1 MAKKEQVSEST
12 AMATLINGVQEQM
25 PEWLQKGNAGS
36 EDVTAKDM
44 ILPRVDVLQ
53 ALSPQIKKSDPN
65 YIDGAEQGMI
75 FNTVTGELYGSSI
88 NFVPILFRKEFVVWK
103 LRKHG
108 GGFCGAFHT
117 MEEADAF
124 RASLQAPDEH
134 ESVESHQHF
143 AILLTEH
150 GPEEAVFSMT
160 KSKLKV
166 SRALNTL
173 IQIAGVDRFAKAYRL
188 DAIETSSDKGDFWSF
203 KAHPVGFVSKEL
215 YERGQG
221 LYEMIKAG
229 QADVDRTAPESADP
243 AEGGNIPPAEL

>member
-1 MAKKEQVSEST
+1 MATKKETTAIATQVT
-12 AMATLINGVQEQM
+12 GVQEAM
-25 PEWLQKGNAGS
+25 PEWLQKGNKGS
-36 EDVTAKDM
+36 EDVGAKDM

-65 YIDGAEQGMI
+65 YIDGAEQGKI
-75 FNTVTGELYGSSI
+75 FNTVTGEIYGDSI
-88 NFVPILFRKEFVVWK
+88 NFIPVMFRKEYVVWK
-103 LRKHG
+103 LRKAG
-108 GGFCGAFHT
+108 GGFCGVFPT
-117 MEEADAF
+117 MEKAEEF
-124 RASLQAPDEH
+124 RASLQSPDDH
-134 ESVESHQHF
+134 ECVESHQHF
-143 AILLTEH
+143 AMLLTDH

-221 LYEMIKAG
+221 LYDMIKSGA
-229 QADVDRTAPESADP
+229 ADVDRSNAEEGDSSHTPSPE
-243 AEGGNIPPAEL
+243 L

>member
-1 MAKKEQVSEST
+1 MAAKKETTAIATQVT
-12 AMATLINGVQEQM
+12 GVQEAM
-25 PEWLQKGNAGS
+25 PEWLQKGNKGS
-36 EDVTAKDM
+36 EDVGARDM

-65 YIDGAEQGMI
+65 YIEGAEQGMV

-88 NFVPILFRKEFVVWK
+88 NFIPVLFRKEYVVWK
-103 LRKHG
+103 LRKAG
-108 GGFCGAFHT
+108 GGFCGAFPT
-117 MEEADAF
+117 MDAAEQF
-124 RASLQAPDEH
+124 RASLQSPDDH
-134 ESVESHQHF
+134 ECVESHQHF
-143 AILLTEH
+143 VMLLTDH
-150 GPEEAVFSMT
+150 GVEEAVFSMT

-221 LYEMIKAG
+221 LYEMIKSGA
-229 QADVDRTAPESADP
+229 ADVDRSTPDTDAAGSAPSP
-243 AEGGNIPPAEL
+243 EL

>member
-1 MAKKEQVSEST
+1 MATKKETTAIATQVT
-12 AMATLINGVQEQM
+12 GVQEAV
-25 PEWLQKGNAGS
+25 PEWLQKGNKGS
-36 EDVTAKDM
+36 EDVTSRDM

-65 YIDGAEQGMI
+65 YIDGAEQGKI
-75 FNTVTGELYGSSI
+75 FNTVTGEIYGDSI
-88 NFVPILFRKEFVVWK
+88 NFIPVMFRKEYVVWK
-103 LRKHG
+103 LRKAG
-108 GGFCGAFHT
+108 GGFCGAFPT
-117 MEEADAF
+117 MEKAEEF
-124 RASLQAPDEH
+124 RANLQSPDDH
-134 ESVESHQHF
+134 ECVESHQHF
-143 AILLTEH
+143 AMLLTDH

-221 LYEMIKAG
+221 LYDMIKSGA
-229 QADVDRTAPESADP
+229 ADVDRSTAEEGDSSHTPSPE
-243 AEGGNIPPAEL
+243 L

>member
-1 MAKKEQVSEST
+1 MSKKENAVVAQIS
-12 AMATLINGVQEQM
+12 GVQGQM
-25 PEWLQKGNAGS
+25 PEWLQRGNRGS
-36 EDVTAKDM
+36 EDVTSRDM

-65 YIDGAEQGMI
+65 YIDGAEQGVI
-75 FNTVTGELYGSSI
+75 FNTVTGELYGSSVT
-88 NFVPILFRKEFVVWK
+88 FVPVLFRREWTVWK
-103 LRKHG
+103 LRKAG
-108 GGFCGAFHT
+108 GGFCGAFRT
-117 MEEADAF
+117 MEEADQF
-124 RASLQAPDEH
+124 RCTLQNPDDH

-143 AILLTEH
+143 VMLLTDH

-173 IQIAGVDRFAKAYRL
+173 IQIAGVDRFAKAYRM
-188 DAIETSSDKGDFWSF
+188 DAVETSSDKGDFWSF
-203 KAHPVGFVSKEL
+203 KVHPSGFVSKEL

-229 QADVDRTAPESADP
+229 AADVDRRDDGAPSGP
-243 AEGGNIPPAEL
+243 APSAEL

>member
-1 MAKKEQVSEST
+1 MTKKQEST
-12 AMATLINGVQEQM
+12 AVANIIAGIQEEM

-36 EDVTAKDM
+36 EDVTSKDM

-75 FNTVTGELYGSSI
+75 FNTVTGEIYGSSATFI
-88 NFVPILFRKEFVVWK
+88 PALFRKEFTVWK
-103 LRKHG
+103 LRKAG
-108 GGFCGAFHT
+108 GGFCGAYPT
-117 MEEADAF
+117 REEGEATVAAMQNPADY
-124 RASLQAPDEH
+124 EC
-134 ESVESHQHF
+134 VESHQHF
-143 AILLTEH
+143 GILLTDH

-173 IQIAGVDRFAKAYRL
+173 VQIAGVDRFAKAYRV

-203 KAHPVGFVSKEL
+203 KVHPAGFVSKEL
-215 YERGQG
+215 YERGKA

-229 QADVDRTAPESADP
+229 AADVDRTAPEAP
-243 AEGGNIPPAEL
+243 AYHGSAEL

>member
-1 MAKKEQVSEST
+1 MSKKTEST
-12 AMATLINGVQEQM
+12 AVANVVNGVQEQM
-25 PEWLQKGNAGS
+25 PEWLQKGNKGS
-36 EDVTAKDM
+36 EDVGARDM

-65 YIDGAEQGMI
+65 YIDGAEQGKI
-75 FNTVTGELYGSSI
+75 FNTVTGEVYGDSI
-88 NFVPILFRKEFVVWK
+88 NFIPIMFRKEYVVWK
-103 LRKHG
+103 LRKAG
-108 GGFCGAFHT
+108 GGFCGAFPT
-117 MEEADAF
+117 MEAAENF
-124 RASLQAPDEH
+124 RAGLQSPDDH
-134 ESVESHQHF
+134 ECVESHQHF

-188 DAIETSSDKGDFWSF
+188 DAVETSSDKGDFWSF

-221 LYEMIKAG
+221 LYDMIKAG
-229 QADVDRTAPESADP
+229 QADVDRATADASDAD
-243 AEGGNIPPAEL
+243 AAIPPAEL

>member
-1 MAKKEQVSEST
+1 MAKNKTNQTT
-12 AMATLINGVQEQM
+12 AVANVVNGVQEQM
-25 PEWLQKGNAGS
+25 PEWLQKGNKGS
-36 EDVTAKDM
+36 EDVGSRDM

-65 YIDGAEQGMI
+65 FIEGAEQGKI
-75 FNTVTGELYGSSI
+75 FNTVTGEIYGDSI
-88 NFVPILFRKEFVVWK
+88 TFIPILFRKEWVVWK
-103 LRKHG
+103 LRKAG
-108 GGFCGAFHT
+108 GGFCGAFPT
-117 MEEADAF
+117 EADAERF
-124 RASLQAPDEH
+124 RSGLQSPDDH
-134 ESVESHQHF
+134 EAVESHQHF

-203 KAHPVGFVSKEL
+203 KAHPVGFVTKEL
-215 YERGQG
+215 YDRGQG

-229 QADVDRTAPESADP
+229 QADVDRSDADSVDSAHSASPE
-243 AEGGNIPPAEL
+243 L

>member
-1 MAKKEQVSEST
+1 MAKKETNETT
-12 AMATLINGVQEQM
+12 AVATMVNGVQEAM

-53 ALSPQIKKSDPN
+53 ALSPQIKKSDSG
-65 YIDGAEQGMI
+65 YIEGAEQGMI

-88 NFVPILFRKEFVVWK
+88 NFVPILFRKEWVVWK
-103 LRKHG
+103 LRKAG
-108 GGFCGAFHT
+108 GGFCEAFQT
-117 MEEADAF
+117 ELEAEQF
-124 RASLQAPDEH
+124 RNSLPTPDDH
-134 ESVESHQHF
+134 EAVESHQHF
-143 AILLTEH
+143 VLLLTDH
-150 GPEEAVFSMT
+150 GPEEAVFSLT

-188 DAIETSSDKGDFWSF
+188 DAIETESAKGEFWSY

-215 YERGQG
+215 YDRGQG
-221 LYEMIKAG
+221 LYELIKAG
-229 QADVDRTAPESADP
+229 QADVDRSHADDEAGSSNSPSPE
-243 AEGGNIPPAEL
+243 L

>member
-1 MAKKEQVSEST
+1 MAKKETNEST
-12 AMATLINGVQEQM
+12 AVATMVSGVQEAM

-65 YIDGAEQGMI
+65 YIEGAEQGKI
-75 FNTVTGELYGSSI
+75 FNTVTGEIYGDSI
-88 NFVPILFRKEFVVWK
+88 NFVPILFRKEYVVWK
-103 LRKHG
+103 LRKAG
-108 GGFCGAFHT
+108 GGFCGAFQT
-117 MEEADAF
+117 MQEAEQF
-124 RASLQAPDEH
+124 RAQLQSPDDH
-134 ESVESHQHF
+134 ECVESHQHF
-143 AILLTEH
+143 ALLLTDH

-188 DAIETSSDKGDFWSF
+188 DAIEASSDKGDFWGL

-229 QADVDRTAPESADP
+229 AADVDRSHVEGENFESAP
-243 AEGGNIPPAEL
+243 SPEL